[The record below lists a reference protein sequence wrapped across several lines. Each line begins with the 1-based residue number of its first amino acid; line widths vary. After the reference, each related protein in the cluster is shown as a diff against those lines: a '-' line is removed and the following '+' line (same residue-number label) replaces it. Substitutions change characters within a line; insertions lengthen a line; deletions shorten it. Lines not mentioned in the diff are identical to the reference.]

1 MNRARVF
8 LIIAIL
14 SAGAMPLARAAP
26 GTTCVVSSLSSL
38 AFAYDSSLV
47 APTDSSASM
56 TIQCSRSG
64 GPPNITMTISA
75 GASATSGSTSPRQ
88 MRGISSGDLLSY
100 NIYRDAG
107 RSQVFGQTAGV
118 DTLSV
123 PVSGIPNKGSTTVP
137 INLWGRIPALQAVGI
152 GSYTDSVVITVAP

>member
-1 MNRARVF
+1 MNRARAF
-8 LIIAIL
+8 LIISIL
-14 SAGAMPLARAAP
+14 SATAMPLARAAP

-38 AFAYDSSLV
+38 AFAYDPSLV

-56 TIQCSRSG
+56 TIQCNRNG
-64 GPPNITMTISA
+64 GPANITMTISA
-75 GASATSGSTSPRQ
+75 GASAMSGSISPRQ
-88 MRGISSGDLLSY
+88 MRGISSGNLMSYDL
-100 NIYRDAG
+100 YRDAG

-123 PVSGIPNKGSTTVP
+123 SVSGIPNNGSKTVP
-137 INLWGRIPALQAVGI
+137 INLWGRIPALQAVGV